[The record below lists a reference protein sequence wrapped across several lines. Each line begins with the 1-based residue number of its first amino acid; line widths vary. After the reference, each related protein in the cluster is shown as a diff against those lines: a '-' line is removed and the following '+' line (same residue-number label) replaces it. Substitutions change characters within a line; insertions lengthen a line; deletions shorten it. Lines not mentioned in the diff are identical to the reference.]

1 MAFHCYQVFQVEHIL
16 LLILKSKLKML
27 YNQPCPQGTSDNQ
40 EGEDMK
46 ANSDYVSRIKSH
58 SNHSPPVLLEQVPQ
72 TFFES

>member
-1 MAFHCYQVFQVEHIL
+1 
-16 LLILKSKLKML
+16 ML